1 MGVANPLL
9 NFVHDLFDIETEF
22 LREDSNS
29 MIIFADYK
37 IEWNPEFSNKK
48 IM

>member
-9 NFVHDLFDIETEF
+9 KFVHDLFDIETEI
-22 LREDSNS
+22 LRDSNS